1 MSGRFERDV
10 AVIPGGAGG
19 IGAAVARRL
28 AAEGAA
34 VAVLDVDVAA
44 GEGLAAEL
52 SASGAAA
59 RFLAT
64 DVSDAG
70 AIEQAVAAVA
80 AELSPPTVL
89 VNCAAWLHD
98 FAAVAD
104 TTPEQWERS
113 FAVTLRGTYLSC
125 RTVLPHMVAGRR
137 GSVVNVASIG
147 AHVVFPRH
155 AAYASAKAAVV
166 QLTRSIAVDY
176 GEHGIRANAL
186 LPGAIRTPHL
196 DADIG
201 DEADR
206 RRREAMS
213 VLGRFG
219 EPEEM
224 AAAVAFLA
232 SQDASYITG
241 AAIVADGGWALR

>member
-1 MSGRFERDV
+1 VSGRFARDT
-10 AVIPGGAGG
+10 AIIPGGAGG

-28 AAEGAA
+28 AAEGAT
-34 VAVLDVDVAA
+34 VAVLDVDAGA
-44 GEGLAAEL
+44 GEALAADL
-52 SASGAAA
+52 AHSRAM
-59 RFLAT
+59 FLAT
-64 DVSDAG
+64 DVSDADAVDG
-70 AIEQAVAAVA
+70 AVGRVA
-80 AELSPPTVL
+80 AELGPPTVL

-113 FAVTLRGTYLSC
+113 LGVTLRGTYLSC
-125 RTVLPHMVAGRR
+125 RAVLPHMVAAGR
-137 GSVVNVASIG
+137 GSVVNVASVG
-147 AHVVFPRH
+147 AQVVFPRH

-176 GEHGIRANAL
+176 GPHGIRANAL

-196 DADIG
+196 DADIA
-201 DEADR
+201 DEPDR
-206 RRREAMS
+206 RRREAMT

-219 EPEEM
+219 EPKEM

-232 SQDASYITG
+232 SDDASYITG
-241 AAIVADGGWALR
+241 AALVADGGWTLR

>member
-1 MSGRFERDV
+1 MSGRFARDT

-28 AAEGAA
+28 AAEGAK
-34 VAVLDVDVAA
+34 VAVLDVDAGA
-44 GEGLAAEL
+44 GEALVADLAR
-52 SASGAAA
+52 SGTV
-59 RFLAT
+59 FLAT
-64 DVSDAG
+64 DVSDAEAVDG
-70 AIEQAVAAVA
+70 AIARVA

-113 FAVTLRGTYLSC
+113 LGVTLRGTYLSC
-125 RTVLPHMVAGRR
+125 RAVLPHMVAAGH
-137 GSVVNVASIG
+137 GSVVNVASVG
-147 AHVVFPRH
+147 AQVVFPRH

-176 GEHGIRANAL
+176 GPHGIRANAL

-232 SQDASYITG
+232 SDDASYITG
-241 AAIVADGGWALR
+241 AALVADGGWALR